1 MHYFSYGS
9 NMSIKRLLGRL
20 PSAKKVDNGILEK
33 HELKFHKV
41 SRKDGSAKC
50 DASETGKSEHLL
62 YGVVF
67 HISKDEKP
75 ELDIEEGLGYGY
87 EQKDVKIILNDGST
101 IEAFTYYA
109 TNIDPELKPL
119 DWYREHVLRGA
130 RENELPI
137 EYIHSIEILEFD
149 EDSDA
154 ERRDKELS
162 IYR

>member
-9 NMSIKRLLGRL
+9 NMSIKRLLGRV
-20 PSAKKVDNGILEK
+20 PSAKKVDIGILEK

-41 SRKDGSAKC
+41 SKKDGSAKC
-50 DASETGKSEHLL
+50 DASETGMPEHSL

-67 HISKDEKP
+67 HISKEEKP
-75 ELDIEEGLGYGY
+75 ALDKKEGLGYGY
-87 EQKDVKIILNDGST
+87 EQKNVQIILSNGST
-101 IEAFTYYA
+101 LEAFTYYA
-109 TNIDPELKPL
+109 TNIDPELRPL
-119 DWYREHVLRGA
+119 DWYKEHVIRGA

-137 EYIHSIEILEFD
+137 EYIRTLETIEFV

-154 ERRDKELS
+154 ERRDEELS

>member
-1 MHYFSYGS
+1 
-9 NMSIKRLLGRL
+9 
-20 PSAKKVDNGILEK
+20 
-33 HELKFHKV
+33 
-41 SRKDGSAKC
+41 
-50 DASETGKSEHLL
+50 
-62 YGVVF
+62 
-67 HISKDEKP
+67 
-75 ELDIEEGLGYGY
+75 
-87 EQKDVKIILNDGST
+87 LNDGST